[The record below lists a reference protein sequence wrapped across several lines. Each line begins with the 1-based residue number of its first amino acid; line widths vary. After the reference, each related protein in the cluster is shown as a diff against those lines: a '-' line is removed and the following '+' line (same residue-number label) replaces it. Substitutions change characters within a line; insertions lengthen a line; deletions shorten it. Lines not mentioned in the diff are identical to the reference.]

1 MTSLL
6 GLAAAG
12 VFLYMTAAF
21 AIALLRKDNSIADIF
36 WGPGFGLVAV
46 LTAVAAE
53 AGSPRQILVNLLV
66 LVWGMRLALHIAVRN
81 RKRGEDF
88 RYAKWRRDW
97 GRLFIPRTYLQ
108 VFLLQGVFLL
118 IISFPVLVVNH
129 RGAGPLT
136 GLDIFAAA
144 LWLIGFFFEAV
155 GDFQLLRF
163 KRNPENKGRIMTQGL
178 WSITRH
184 PNYFGE
190 AVMWWAIFLFAVQAP
205 NGWISVIG
213 PALIT
218 FLLMRVS
225 GVVMLEKKYT
235 GNPEYEV
242 YVKSVNAFFPGF
254 RRKP

>member
-21 AIALLRKDNSIADIF
+21 AYALLRKDNSVADIF

-46 LTAVAAE
+46 LTAVTAE
-53 AGSPRQILVNLLV
+53 AWSPRQILVNLLV
-66 LVWGMRLALHIAVRN
+66 LVWGTRLALHIALRN
-81 RKRGEDF
+81 RGRGEDY

-108 VFLLQGVFLL
+108 VFLLQGFFLL
-118 IISFPVLVVNH
+118 IISLPVVTVNH
-129 RGAGPLT
+129 RGAGSLT
-136 GLDIFAAA
+136 GLDVFAAGF
-144 LWLIGFFFEAV
+144 WLVGFLFEAV
-155 GDFQLLRF
+155 GDFQLRRF
-163 KRNPENKGRIMTQGL
+163 KRNPENKGRIMTRGL
-178 WSITRH
+178 WSLTRH

-190 AVMWWAIFLFAVQAP
+190 AVMWWAIFLFAVQTP
-205 NGWISVIG
+205 NSWISIIG

-225 GVVMLEKKYT
+225 GVTLLEKKYA
-235 GNPEYEV
+235 GNPEYEA
-242 YVKSVNAFFPGF
+242 YVKRVNAFFPGF

>member
-21 AIALLRKDNSIADIF
+21 AVALLRKDNSVADIF

-46 LTAVAAE
+46 LTAVAAQ
-53 AGSPRQILVNLLV
+53 AWSLRQILVNLLV
-66 LVWGMRLALHIAVRN
+66 LVWGTRLALHIAIRN
-81 RKRGEDF
+81 KGRGEDY
-88 RYAKWRRDW
+88 RYAKWRHEW

-118 IISFPVLVVNH
+118 IISLPVVVVNH

-136 GLDIFAAA
+136 GIDLAAIG
-144 LWLIGFFFEAV
+144 LWLAGFLFEAV
-155 GDFQLLRF
+155 GDYQLRRF
-163 KRNPENKGRIMTQGL
+163 KKNPENKGRIMTQGL
-178 WSITRH
+178 WSLTRH

-225 GVVMLEKKYT
+225 GVVMLEKKYS
-235 GNPEYEV
+235 GNPEYEA
-242 YVKSVNAFFPGF
+242 YVKRVNAFFPGF